1 MANVVDTFRR
11 VWRTP
16 ELRRDVLFVL
26 GALAAFRVLA
36 HVPVPGVE
44 PGALRQLFEGNQLL
58 GLLNIFSGGGL
69 ENLSVVML
77 GVGPYITSSIIF
89 QLLTMA
95 VPRLEKMQK
104 EEGEAGRQRIN
115 QWTRMAAIPL
125 TILQAYSFISLL
137 KNQAGGAVGQGLQ
150 DIPMGLAI
158 VVVTAGTMLLMWIG
172 ELISERKL
180 GNGISLLIFAGIVA
194 GLPQAVQQTI
204 AVYDPSQLL
213 SIVLFIAVA
222 LATVIAVVY
231 VTEAQRNVPVSYAR
245 AIRGA
250 GYGGTTTYLPLRV
263 NMAGVIPIIF
273 AVSLVLF
280 PPTVARFLQ
289 QASSEWL
296 RNFATTVVSLFA
308 NPTFYAV
315 VYGLLVFVFTY
326 FYTYVVFQPKQVAEN
341 LQKQGGFIP
350 GIRPGNHTADYLQ
363 YVTSRILLAG
373 ALFLAV
379 IAVGPILLQQGGGL
393 ASTMVVGGTSVLIV
407 VSVAI
412 ETIRQLK
419 AQLVMRDYDAL

>member
-1 MANVVDTFRR
+1 MANVVDTIRR
-11 VWRTP
+11 VWHTP

-36 HVPVPGVE
+36 HVPVPGVD
-44 PGALRQLFEGNQLL
+44 PGALRELFAGNQLL

-95 VPRLEKMQK
+95 IPRLEKMQK

-115 QWTRMAAIPL
+115 QWTRLATIPL
-125 TILQAYSFISLL
+125 TILQAYSFIALL
-137 KNQAGGAVGQGLQ
+137 KNQTGGAVSQGLQ
-150 DIPMGLAI
+150 DIPMGLAVI
-158 VVVTAGTMLLMWIG
+158 VVCAGTMLLMWLG

-180 GNGISLLIFAGIVA
+180 GNGISLIIFAGIVA
-194 GLPQAVQQTI
+194 GLPQAVQQTV
-204 AVYDPSQLL
+204 AVYDPSQLF
-213 SIVLFIAVA
+213 SIAMFIVVA
-222 LATVIAVVY
+222 LITVVAVVY

-289 QASSEWL
+289 QASSTWL
-296 RNFATTVVSLFA
+296 RNFADHVVSLFA
-308 NPTFYAV
+308 NQSFYAAI
-315 VYGLLVFVFTY
+315 YGLLVFVFTY

-350 GIRPGNHTADYLQ
+350 GIRPGNHTADYLH
-363 YVTSRILLAG
+363 YVTNRILLAG
-373 ALFLAV
+373 ALFLAA
-379 IAVGPILLQQGGGL
+379 IAVIPILLQQGGGL

-412 ETIRQLK
+412 ETIRQFK
-419 AQLVMRDYDAL
+419 AQLVMRDYEAL

>member
-1 MANVVDTFRR
+1 MAGVVDTFRR

-26 GALAAFRVLA
+26 GALAAFRLLA

-44 PGALRQLFEGNQLL
+44 PGALRQLFAGNQLL
-58 GLLNIFSGGGL
+58 GLLNLFSGGGM

-95 VPRLEKMQK
+95 IPRLEKMQK
-104 EEGEAGRQRIN
+104 EEGEAGRQKLN
-115 QWTRMAAIPL
+115 QWTRFATVPL
-125 TILQAYSFISLL
+125 TVLQAYSFIALL
-137 KNQAGGAVGQGLQ
+137 KNQAAGQLGVGLQ
-150 DIPMGLAI
+150 EIPML
-158 VVVTAGTMLLMWIG
+158 TAVIAVSAGSMLLMWIG
-172 ELISERKL
+172 ELISERRL

-194 GLPQAVQQTI
+194 GLPRAVQQTL
-204 AVYDPSQLL
+204 AVYDPSQLF
-213 SIVLFIAVA
+213 SIALFVALA
-222 LATVIAVVY
+222 LATVVAVVF

-250 GYGGTTTYLPLRV
+250 GYGGSTTYLPLRV

-280 PPTVARFLQ
+280 PPTAARFLQ
-289 QASSEWL
+289 QASSDWVRSAAEWVI
-296 RNFATTVVSLFA
+296 ALFA
-308 NPTFYAV
+308 NQAFYAAM
-315 VYGLLVFVFTY
+315 YGLLVFAFTY

-373 ALFLAV
+373 AVFLAA
-379 IAVGPILLQQGGGL
+379 IAVVPILLQQGGGL

-412 ETIRQLK
+412 ETIRQFK
-419 AQLVMRDYDAL
+419 AQLVMRDYEAL